1 MPQFIYFPRLPP
13 GEYRNAIDTFIQAL
27 RQMPVDGEP
36 FKDFRARLKKIDMWS
51 RESLPHLLRFLR
63 MAHSDPVVPSP
74 FVRSLH
80 DASGVDQARHRVI
93 ERLWTVNPLLFK
105 VALERME
112 ERVHSP
118 NELLKYVD
126 SFAYPGNRISGP
138 EVRAWVAFV
147 QGLGLL
153 KPVGIRLGL
162 TALAKPWLEKA
173 HALDVDD
180 FLEEDADEPMPMATK
195 GESAASGSS
204 APLAMDADDA
214 VADGSAAPPPGPTSA
229 ASPPVPLAATAARP
243 SLSGAQA
250 GPALGAASGVASGV
264 PATRSASAGHASA
277 HPMRQPA
284 QSASIAS
291 GPDPIGRHRPVPTAR
306 FATHGLFD
314 DDVLATT
321 RERIIDWWAA
331 LSATGDA
338 PDTTAPIAA
347 PTADDW
353 MEDPPR
359 VLFRAAVLAGLHG
372 QAGRT
377 DASAAAAYAELDRTG
392 VLDALHDGTAP
403 EVAPT
408 VLDAGALMLA
418 SVIARRCA
426 ENPELSSELEKQKTA
441 AEAFLLL
448 DRALGRGLFTLE
460 LFALMA
466 LLGTIGAVPTDGLAD
481 FVARPDRL
489 VRDTLYRL
497 GFLEQPYAPLPGD
510 LAAAAAAAHLAVP
523 DERRADVVLRAFAHR
538 AGCAFGCARRRV
550 CDLPCR
556 ERTDPG

>member
-63 MAHSDPVVPSP
+63 MAHTDPIVPSP

-93 ERLWTVNPLLFK
+93 ERLWTINPLLFK

-112 ERVHSP
+112 ERVHTP

-162 TALAKPWLEKA
+162 TTQAKPWLEKA

-180 FLEEDADEPMPMATK
+180 FLEEDTDEPMPMAPK
-195 GESAASGSS
+195 GESAAGGSS

-214 VADGSAAPPPGPTSA
+214 VADGSSVPASGPASA
-229 ASPPVPLAATAARP
+229 ASPTPTAAAARP
-243 SLSGAQA
+243 GLTGASSGAPA
-250 GPALGAASGVASGV
+250 GVSSGA
-264 PATRSASAGHASA
+264 PATRPAPAGHAA
-277 HPMRQPA
+277 PAMRQPA
-284 QSASIAS
+284 PSAT
-291 GPDPIGRHRPVPTAR
+291 GLDPIGRHRPVPTAQ

-314 DDVLATT
+314 DDVLAIT

-331 LSATGDA
+331 LGATGDA

-372 QAGRT
+372 QSGRT
-377 DASAAAAYAELDRTG
+377 DAAAAAAYAELDRTG

-426 ENPELSSELEKQKTA
+426 ENPDLSSELEKQKTA
-441 AEAFLLL
+441 AEAFSLL

-466 LLGTIGAVPTDGLAD
+466 LLGTIGAVPTEGLAD

-510 LAAAAAAAHLAVP
+510 LANAAAAAHLAVP